1 MRGDLYQTILKHGF
15 LYYLATCTLN
25 IVTMG
30 FYFSCVPSDFLS
42 EVISLTPPYQS
53 DRSQRTL
60 NGIASWFAWILPSM
74 LSCSLLL
81 ALRHVS
87 SPTHTEFMHRVNAA
101 VDEALEMVG
110 PAPSVAP
117 RGEDGSGVEYEYGT
131 SGIGEEI
138 LLRNMPRLSS
148 SPPIDEEKDEPKS
161 PDARTPLKRG
171 SIEWQMNDV

>member
-1 MRGDLYQTILKHGF
+1 MQHVIKDRNMRGDLYQTILKHGF

-81 ALRHVS
+81 ALRHAPNVTRLTVVLCRPSLRYFSNANWLVS
-87 SPTHTEFMHRVNAA
+87 RIS
-101 VDEALEMVG
+101 
-110 PAPSVAP
+110 
-117 RGEDGSGVEYEYGT
+117 
-131 SGIGEEI
+131 
-138 LLRNMPRLSS
+138 
-148 SPPIDEEKDEPKS
+148 
-161 PDARTPLKRG
+161 
-171 SIEWQMNDV
+171 